1 MRKRKTRFTIG
12 VDPSINFCGY
22 AQFDG
27 KKLVEYELL
36 EPHKLG
42 CKSDE
47 FYDKSVTMYNYMLE
61 KVTDIGEKDVT
72 VILELP
78 SYFGSAG
85 FMARESGS
93 IFKLTFL
100 CGMIYSIGCVK
111 LYTPQEWKGQM
122 PKKVVA
128 NRLVKFYPII
138 KGMNH
143 NIVDAIGLAH
153 KHLHG
158 RV

>member
-1 MRKRKTRFTIG
+1 MRKRKTRYTIG
-12 VDPSINFCGY
+12 LDPSINFCGY
-22 AQFDG
+22 ALFDK
-27 KKLVEYELL
+27 KKLTEHELL
-36 EPHKLG
+36 EPGKLG
-42 CKSDE
+42 CKSSE
-47 FYDKSVTMYNYMLE
+47 FYDKSMAMYEYVLEQVTC
-61 KVTDIGEKDVT
+61 IGEKDVT
-72 VILELP
+72 IVLELP

-85 FMARESGS
+85 YMARESGS

-100 CGMIYSIGCVK
+100 CGMIYSIGGVV

-128 NRLVKFYPII
+128 NRLVKTYSVI

-153 KHLHG
+153 RHLYG